1 MDLSKPLADR
11 VAVITGAAGG
21 IGRAAALELARNGA
35 HLVLADLADAPTSA
49 TLDAVERLG
58 AKAII
63 QHTDVTFAAQQQALV
78 DRCLETFGRLDV
90 MFNNAGVAD
99 GGPLLEWTQE
109 RYERVIAVNQ
119 HGVFY
124 GIQAAARVMQ
134 PAGRGVIVNTG
145 SVYGRLATR
154 YAIGY
159 QASKAA
165 VEVMTKVAA
174 LELAPHGIRVVNV
187 APGVVDTPMVDGYR
201 SAGIIDAMAAKQMR
215 GALVRPEDIAKV
227 VAFVA
232 SDAAACVNGTTVF
245 ADDGFSAFK

>member
-109 RYERVIAVNQ
+109 R
-119 HGVFY
+119 
-124 GIQAAARVMQ
+124 
-134 PAGRGVIVNTG
+134 
-145 SVYGRLATR
+145 
-154 YAIGY
+154 
-159 QASKAA
+159 
-165 VEVMTKVAA
+165 
-174 LELAPHGIRVVNV
+174 
-187 APGVVDTPMVDGYR
+187 
-201 SAGIIDAMAAKQMR
+201 
-215 GALVRPEDIAKV
+215 
-227 VAFVA
+227 
-232 SDAAACVNGTTVF
+232 
-245 ADDGFSAFK
+245 